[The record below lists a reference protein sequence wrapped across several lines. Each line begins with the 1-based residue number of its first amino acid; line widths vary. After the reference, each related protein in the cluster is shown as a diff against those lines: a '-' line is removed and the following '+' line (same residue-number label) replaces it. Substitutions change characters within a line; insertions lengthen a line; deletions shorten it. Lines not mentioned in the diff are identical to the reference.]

1 MNTQNK
7 KMELLD
13 SAPIPK
19 ALAAMGLPT
28 MAGML
33 INALYNLADA
43 YFVSGLGEVKMAA
56 VSVVY
61 PLGQTA
67 AGLGLLF
74 GSGSASYISRLLGQK
89 NKAQAN
95 KTASTALYLS
105 LLSGAVFI
113 AAALCFLKPLL
124 TLLGAGESI
133 LPDAQDYTR
142 IYMISCM
149 FSVFNVT
156 MNSIAASEGAAKNA
170 MYALLSGAV
179 LNIILDPLFIFTFR
193 LGVTGAAAATAVSQ
207 SVSSMIYLI
216 CIFRRKSLFD
226 FKLKE
231 CSFCPAILLEILKIG
246 VPTLIFQLLTALSIS
261 MTNHAAARFGES
273 AVAAMGVVA
282 RLLSVGSLTVFGFV
296 KGFQPIAGYSFGAKK
311 FDRLR
316 RAIKTSVLW
325 TTVFCACSGLLMS
338 AFSEVIIAQFSAN
351 NTQMLQT
358 GALALR
364 AGGLTFIPFG
374 FYTVYSSLYLALGQA
389 KKGLL
394 LGLCRQG
401 LFFIPAILVL
411 PLFSGLYGVIYA
423 QPAADLLCAAS
434 VGFAAFSLHKELN
447 V

>member
-61 PLGQTA
+61 PLGQAA

-149 FSVFNVT
+149 FSIFNVT
-156 MNSIAASEGAAKNA
+156 MSSIAASEGAAKNA

-296 KGFQPIAGYSFGAKK
+296 KGFQPIAGYSFGAQK

-374 FYTVYSSLYLALGQA
+374 FYTVYSSLYLALGRA

-434 VGFAAFSLHKELN
+434 AGFAAFSLHKELN